1 MKGLAEF
8 RPDPESRGPVAT
20 GLEPVAEALFDLLDR
35 DPLEFVFPGGRARAK
50 MSDPLFLRFGRE
62 FRAGEVLFREGE
74 RGEDMYVVQSGTVQI
89 LKHVGG
95 ADRPL
100 ATLGRGEFLGE
111 MAILNG
117 KPRTATAVV
126 LETAKCLVIDAA
138 TLEQMIANNTEIAL
152 RLVKKLARRLDSA
165 DEMIQILL
173 NPDPKARVLHGLKRH
188 AESFGED
195 TGLGVRVL
203 ASRDDLAREVGVDE
217 PQVHDVLAR
226 LGRLRIATD
235 DDLGGIVIMD
245 LPRLLEFM
253 EFLEMP
259 KRFEG

>member
-1 MKGLAEF
+1 
-8 RPDPESRGPVAT
+8 
-20 GLEPVAEALFDLLDR
+20 
-35 DPLEFVFPGGRARAK
+35 

-62 FRAGEVLFREGE
+62 YRAGDVLFREGE
-74 RGEDMYVVQSGTVQI
+74 RGEDMYVIQSGLVRI
-89 LKHVGG
+89 LKLVG
-95 ADRPL
+95 AEERPL
-100 ATLGRGEFLGE
+100 ATFGRGEFLGE

-126 LETAKCLVIDAA
+126 IEDAKCLVIDAA
-138 TLEQMIANNTEIAL
+138 TLEQMIANNAEIAL

-173 NPDPKARVLHGLKRH
+173 NPDPKARVLHGIKRH
-188 AESFGED
+188 AETFGEE

-203 ASRDDLAREVGVDE
+203 VSRSELAREVGVEDE
-217 PQVHDVLAR
+217 QVHDVLAR
-226 LGRLRIATD
+226 LHRLRIAAD
-235 DDLGGIVIMD
+235 DEMGGIVVMD

-259 KRFEG
+259 RRFEG

>member
-1 MKGLAEF
+1 
-8 RPDPESRGPVAT
+8 
-20 GLEPVAEALFDLLDR
+20 
-35 DPLEFVFPGGRARAK
+35 
-50 MSDPLFLRFGRE
+50 MSDTLFTRFGRD
-62 FRAGEVLFREGE
+62 FRAGDVLFREGE
-74 RGEDMYVVQSGTVQI
+74 HGEEMYVIQSGLVQI
-89 LKHVGG
+89 LKKVG
-95 ADRPL
+95 DEERPL

-126 LETAKCLVIDAA
+126 LEDAQCLVIDAA
-138 TLEQMIANNTEIAL
+138 TLEQMIAKSTEIAL

-173 NPDPKARVLHGLKRH
+173 HPDPKARVLMGLKRH
-188 AESFGED
+188 AESFGEE

-203 ASRDDLAREVGVDE
+203 VSATDLSREVGVDE
-217 PQVHDVLAR
+217 AQVHDVLSR
-226 LGRLRIATD
+226 LRRLRIAAED
-235 DDLGGIVIMD
+235 EMGAIVVMD

-259 KRFEG
+259 HRFEG